1 LTQYS
6 IQTDEYLNTNR
17 SIYEV
22 VYVAN
27 GANGEIVSTENRL
40 PVDAT
45 YSGATGDAFGR
56 LRVSNPF
63 TLGDYK
69 HLYAIDPNFI
79 DFTANGGTVAY
90 VGNTASAT
98 LSTNNSTSSVSVH
111 QTKFYHGY
119 QPGKSQVILSSVCFG
134 YAQQNVTKRTGYF
147 DDRDG
152 IYFEQVGSNTSTGTD
167 NGTLNFVIR
176 SFVTGTALETDVGS
190 YKRRVPQSQWNVD
203 PCDGTGP
210 SGFNINTSKT
220 QLIYIDFQWLGVGRV
235 RVGFVHDGAII
246 IAHEYYHSNVLDT
259 VYLSNPN
266 LPVRCEIRNT
276 GITSG
281 GSMNQICCSVIS
293 EGGYNEAGIDWS
305 VVGNARTT
313 ATPSATELPLIALRL
328 KNTFGGYPN
337 RLSVRLDTL
346 SLYAETNSI
355 IFKIIKLPTASSLA
369 NNTVPLV
376 WTSAND
382 DSGCE
387 YCVNADTYVSANGDL
402 LLSGFVPSGSSQNS
416 LSPVNTGGI
425 SEAKKNIITQNYDST
440 DSEVYVVVVRT
451 ITTLGNQ
458 LSTVA
463 AALQWRE
470 IY

>member
-1 LTQYS
+1 MAQYKVETGALDPKIS
-6 IQTDEYLNTNR
+6 
-17 SIYEV
+17 SHYEV
-22 VYVAN
+22 MYLAN
-27 GANGEIVSTENRL
+27 GAIGEIVSTKNRL
-40 PVDAT
+40 PVDAAF
-45 YSGATGDAFGR
+45 SGTTGDAFGR
-56 LRVSNPF
+56 LRVAEPF

-79 DFTANGGTVAY
+79 DFTANGGSVVFT
-90 VGNTASAT
+90 GNTASAT

-111 QTKFYHGY
+111 QTKFYHSY
-119 QPGKSQVILSSVCFG
+119 QPGKSQVILSSVVFG

-152 IYFEQVGSNTSTGTD
+152 IYFEQVGSNASDGTD

-176 SFVTGTALETDVGS
+176 SFVTGTPLETDIGS

-203 PCDGTGP
+203 RCDGTGP

-235 RVGFVHDGAII
+235 RVGFVHEGEII
-246 IAHEYYHSNVLDT
+246 VAHEYYHSNVLDT

-276 GITSG
+276 GTTSG
-281 GSMNQICCSVIS
+281 GSMGQICATVIS
-293 EGGYNEAGIDWS
+293 EGGYNESGLDWGI
-305 VVGNARTT
+305 VNNARTT

-328 KNTFGGYPN
+328 KNTFKTYPN
-337 RLSVRLDTL
+337 RLSVKLDTL
-346 SLYAETNSI
+346 SMYAETNSI
-355 IFKIIKLPTASSLA
+355 IFKIVKLPNTNDLA
-369 NNTVPLV
+369 NSSGPIV
-376 WTSAND
+376 WTSVDD

-387 YCVNADTYVSANGDL
+387 YSINANSYTVANAEIL
-402 LLSGFVPSGSSQNS
+402 LAGFVPAGASQNA

-425 SEAKKNIITQNYDST
+425 SEAKKNFITQNYDSSN
-440 DSEVYVVVVRT
+440 SEVYVVVVRT
-451 ITTLGNQ
+451 IITAGNQ
-458 LSTVA
+458 SASVA